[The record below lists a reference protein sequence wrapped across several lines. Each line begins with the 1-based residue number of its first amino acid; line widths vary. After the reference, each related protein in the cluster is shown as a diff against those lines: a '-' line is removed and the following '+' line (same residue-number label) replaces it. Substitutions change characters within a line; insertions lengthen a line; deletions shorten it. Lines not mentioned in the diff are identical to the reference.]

1 MLVAA
6 HWTFETLWLISILNC
21 CFLHFKLF
29 KVCTSKCSYVYKHEG
44 WKIVRSSLVLRL
56 YMVSLTVMWPV
67 WIWESCGPCVS
78 EIASSYLYKSAS
90 SRKPEQTW
98 FTNWLWLACGE
109 SRGDRFRYAAFTRI
123 FGFWFLDGIFFYMQV
138 VLFSY
143 VYMYFYHHLSQQ
155 WRMWGPKFL
164 KLSCIYFYFMY
175 ILYMLL
181 LFFF

>member
-29 KVCTSKCSYVYKHEG
+29 KICTSKCSYVYKHEG

-56 YMVSLTVMWPV
+56 FMVSLTVMWPV

-78 EIASSYLYKSAS
+78 CSDGIKTVSSYLYKSAS

-98 FTNWLWLACGE
+98 FTNWLWLAWGE
-109 SRGDRFRYAAFTRI
+109 SREIGLGTRLSPI
-123 FGFWFLDGIFFYMQV
+123 FSDFDLWMV
-138 VLFSY
+138 
-143 VYMYFYHHLSQQ
+143 
-155 WRMWGPKFL
+155 
-164 KLSCIYFYFMY
+164 
-175 ILYMLL
+175 
-181 LFFF
+181 LFFFFMCKWFYFLMYIYIFLFACASSGKCEA